1 MEYILIAVIVLAACV
16 YVCYPF
22 FARGGKQTVFENH
35 EPGSDNRQKSELQV
49 LEENK
54 LELYGAIKEIDF
66 DYGLGKL
73 SEDDYKELRNHYL
86 LEASEI
92 IKKIEIV
99 SSGVSRDIKTPSVDD
114 ELEAKIRNARQK
126 VQNKDDE
133 LELEIKKHRQSK
145 IAT

>member
-22 FARGGKQTVFENH
+22 FARGVKQALFENY
-35 EPGSDNRQKSELQV
+35 ESGSNNRQKSELQL

-86 LEASEI
+86 LQASEI
-92 IKKIEIV
+92 IKKIEQA
-99 SSGVSRDIKTPSVDD
+99 SSGISKQTDALSADD
-114 ELEAKIRNARQK
+114 ELEAQIRSARRK
-126 VQNKDDE
+126 VQNTEDE
-133 LELEIKKHRQSK
+133 LELEIKKHRQTK